1 MSDAFDIVIV
11 GGGMVGA
18 ALAAMLADT
27 RPNSLSI
34 AVLEPRP
41 PKKPARAFELR
52 VSALS
57 PASRNILAC
66 AGAWQRIDARRI
78 AAYHRMQVWDA
89 ASTPDRFG
97 SISFD
102 SADLGMR
109 ELGFI
114 VENNRIQFALFEQI
128 RNQGSVT
135 LIESGLEQLSI
146 DGRDAVLHLDN
157 GKQARA
163 ALVVG
168 ADGAASRTRD
178 LVGIESGGWSY
189 EQHAVVANVE
199 TEFGHG
205 DTAWQR
211 FLQHGPIALLPLA
224 DGRCSIVWSTTPE
237 HARDLCALT
246 EKEFCD
252 SVSVAS
258 DYVRGDVLS
267 SSSCASF
274 PLRLRYA
281 KQYCAERVALIGD
294 AAHAVHPLAGQGVNL
309 GLLDAAAL
317 CEVIEQGVAEHLAPG
332 DRRLLR
338 RYERWRKGDNAL
350 TMMSMDA
357 LNRLF
362 GNDDLFVSALRRG
375 GLTLVNRVALIK
387 NIFARYAAGGGANM
401 PVRAQA
407 VLRDD
412 NVSSG

>member
-18 ALAAMLADT
+18 ALAAMLSDT
-27 RPNSLSI
+27 RPNVLSI
-34 AVLEPRP
+34 AVLEPRT
-41 PKKPARAFELR
+41 PKKPGRDFELR

-57 PASRNILAC
+57 PASRNILDC
-66 AGAWQRIDARRI
+66 AGAWQRIDASRI
-78 AAYHRMQVWDA
+78 AAYQGMQVWDA

-97 SISFD
+97 SIRFD
-102 SADLGMR
+102 SADMGMR
-109 ELGFI
+109 ELGYI

-128 RNQGSVT
+128 RNQKSVT
-135 LIESGLEQLSI
+135 VIESGLEKLSI
-146 DGRDAVLHLDN
+146 DGSEAVLDMDD
-157 GKQARA
+157 GKQLRA

-178 LVGIESGGWSY
+178 LVGIESGGWAY
-189 EQHAVVANVE
+189 EQRAVVANIE

-237 HARDLCALT
+237 HARDLCALS
-246 EKEFCD
+246 EKEFCNA
-252 SVSVAS
+252 VAVAS
-258 DYVRGDVLS
+258 DHVRGDIVS
-267 SSSCASF
+267 SSACASF
-274 PLRLRYA
+274 PLQMRYA
-281 KQYCAERVALIGD
+281 KQYCADRVALIGD

-317 CEVIEQGVAEHLAPG
+317 CEVIEQAVAQGLSPG
-332 DRRLLR
+332 DRRVLR

-375 GLTLVNRVALIK
+375 GLTLVNRVAFIK
-387 NIFARYAAGGGANM
+387 NIFSRYAAGDGADM
-401 PVRAQA
+401 PVRAQT
-407 VLRDD
+407 VNRDD
-412 NVSSG
+412 NVLSG